1 MGVFMSESKKTN
13 NVRLAVLEEQ
23 YQHIDEKISEIHKIL
38 VGNGNPGLSKEVNEL
53 CTNQSNHKKVLD
65 KHSDIIDKLN
75 IRMAMYGGGIGII
88 VFIMQ
93 LIAAIIS

>member
-1 MGVFMSESKKTN
+1 MVEIKKTN
-13 NVRLAVLEEQ
+13 VVRLAVLEEQ
-23 YQHIDEKISEIHKIL
+23 YQHIDEKISDIHKIL
-38 VGNGNPGLSKEVNEL
+38 VGNGKPGLSKEVNEL
-53 CTNQSNHKKVLD
+53 SANQLNHKKILD

-93 LIAAIIS
+93 LIATIIS

>member
-1 MGVFMSESKKTN
+1 MGVFMVEIKKTN
-13 NVRLAVLEEQ
+13 VVRLAVLEEQ
-23 YQHIDEKISEIHKIL
+23 YQHIDEKISDIHKIL
-38 VGNGNPGLSKEVNEL
+38 VGNGKPGLSKEVNEL
-53 CTNQSNHKKVLD
+53 SANQLNHKKILD

-93 LIAAIIS
+93 LIATIIS